1 LATIKFPGL
10 KEYEKRLS
18 TLGKEGKAIAEK
30 AVYAGAAIIAD
41 ASPKSARSSR
51 RRFGKQKKR
60 RKKRWRKSSMKKSQ
74 KL

>member
-1 LATIKFPGL
+1 MATIKFPGL

-41 ASPKSARSSR
+41 AVRANINAPSRMNGVWLRITTIGARR
-51 RRFGKQKKR
+51 
-60 RKKRWRKSSMKKSQ
+60 
-74 KL
+74 